1 MCVLLISKMKINNT
15 GRDFFKWMVFQFCQ
29 TRFVMF
35 FFQGGGRKK
44 EPAWWNFL
52 IFCFSYVVVLVC
64 FRGCFYVFCP
74 PISHHIAY
82 FRVHSLA
89 KSVYFSL
96 SVLNILAISGTNGS
110 SGFGSQSKEQIDNST
125 FEIVSAGDHWD
136 LRISKQMLP
145 FELMLGW

>member
-1 MCVLLISKMKINNT
+1 MKF
-15 GRDFFKWMVFQFCQ
+15 RDF
-29 TRFVMF
+29 
-35 FFQGGGRKK
+35 
-44 EPAWWNFL
+44 
-52 IFCFSYVVVLVC
+52 FCFSYVVLVC
-64 FRGCFYVFCP
+64 LGAVFNVFFCP

>member
-1 MCVLLISKMKINNT
+1 MNGFSILSDTICYV
-15 GRDFFKWMVFQFCQ
+15 
-29 TRFVMF
+29 